1 MSRPFNFFESPMI
14 IESLRSLAVSVSTL
28 TLDPDNVRLHDDK
41 NLDAIKK
48 SLSRFGQRKPVVVR
62 RSDRVVIAGNGTLTA
77 AKGLGWSEVA
87 AVFVDDDS
95 VTSKA
100 YAIADNRTAELAQWD
115 DQELVRTLDL
125 IRESD
130 VDAFMSSGFTEVEL
144 DGVRNLLDWNSD
156 LAAAAVDAIDENEDG
171 ILASIKITVPQELK
185 SQVLAAVKTVVAQFD
200 GVKIA

>member
-1 MSRPFNFFESPMI
+1 MI